1 MKSLKDHP
9 IALFLSDDD
18 FIKNPEIAKR
28 SNLTERRA
36 RMMIA
41 ELAKEHPVISQSD
54 AGGGIRLPKKFTKCK
69 SIEELEKEIKA
80 VQLTMDQFQSRKR
93 ELNRRLRPLIAYR
106 KAAEKEIKRRVE
118 KHES

>member
-18 FIKNPEIAKR
+18 FIKNPEVAKR

-41 ELAKEHPVISQSD
+41 ELAKEHPVISRSD
-54 AGGGIRLPKKFTKCK
+54 AGGGIRLPKKFTNCK
-69 SIEELEKEIKA
+69 TIGDLEKEIDA
-80 VQLTMDQFQSRKR
+80 VQLTMNQFQSRKR
-93 ELNRRLRPLIAYR
+93 ELNRRMRPLIAYR
-106 KAAEKEIKRRVE
+106 KAAEKEIKRRIE

>member
-9 IALFLSDDD
+9 IALFLSEDD
-18 FIKNPEIAKR
+18 FIKNPEVARR

-41 ELAKEHPVISQSD
+41 ELAKEHPVISRSD
-54 AGGGIRLPKKFTKCK
+54 ASGGIRLPKKFANCK
-69 SIEELEKEIKA
+69 TIGDLEKEIDA
-80 VQLTMDQFQSRKR
+80 VELTMDQFQSRKR

-106 KAAEKEIKRRVE
+106 KAAEKEIKRRMQN
-118 KHES
+118 ES

>member
-18 FIKNPEIAKR
+18 FIKNPEIARR
-28 SNLTERRA
+28 SNLNERRA
-36 RMMIA
+36 REMIA
-41 ELAKEHPVISQSD
+41 ELAKEHPVISRSD
-54 AGGGIRLPKKFTKCK
+54 AGGGIRLPKKFVDCE
-69 SIEELEKEIKA
+69 SIDELEKEIAA

-106 KAAEKEIKRRVE
+106 KAAEKEIKRRTE
-118 KHES
+118 SHES